1 MFFGPLPLSDA
12 EGAILAHSLR
22 LGALVFKKGRRLSAA
37 DVAALREA
45 SVGEVIAAKLSD
57 ADIGE
62 DAAATRIA
70 AAVAGGGVQV
80 AAAFTGRVNLF
91 AEARG
96 LLRLDPARVDA
107 INAIDESVTI
117 ATLPDH
123 AAVEPGQMLATVKI
137 IPFAAP
143 VAAVEQA
150 ERLAAN
156 DAPPLAVL
164 PYRPLSVALIQTRLP
179 GVKDSV
185 LDKTVAVTRERV
197 EALGGTLVQE
207 ARCAHDEGALA
218 DLIAA
223 MPPADLLLIAGAS
236 AITDRRDVLPA
247 AIERAGGVVEHFG
260 MPVDPGNL
268 LLLGRR
274 GGKPVLGLPGCARS
288 PKLNGFDWVLQ
299 RIAAGVPP
307 GRAEVMRMGVGGLLA
322 EIPTRPLP
330 RAGVAAEAPR
340 APRVTALVLAA
351 GRSSRMGPT
360 NKLLAE
366 VNGAPLVARAV
377 DAALASQAANVIVV
391 TGHQGESVA
400 RVLSD
405 RPVTFVHNPAFAEGL
420 SSSLRAG
427 LAAVPSESDAV
438 VVCLGDMPR
447 VASAVIDRLIAA
459 YSPLEGRAICVP
471 TTHGKQGNPVL
482 WDRAF
487 FTEMAA
493 LTGDAGAKR
502 LIGQHAYRLCEVP
515 VEDAGILYDVDTP
528 DLLARFAETA
538 GSGVISAPDPASAGS

>member
-1 MFFGPLPLSDA
+1 MFFGPLSLPDA

-22 LGALVFKKGRRLSAA
+22 LGSVSFKKGRRLSAS

-45 SVGEVIAAKLSD
+45 GLAEVIAAKLNA

-62 DAAATRIA
+62 DTAASRIA
-70 AAVAGGGVQV
+70 TAVAGEAVQV

-91 AEARG
+91 AGARG
-96 LLRLDPARVDA
+96 LLRLDPARIDA

-117 ATLPDH
+117 ATLPDF
-123 AAVEPGQMLATVKI
+123 APVEPGQMLATVKI

-143 VAAVEQA
+143 AAAVEQA
-150 ERLAAN
+150 ESLAA
-156 DAPPLAVL
+156 DGGQPLAVL

-185 LDKTVAVTRERV
+185 LDKTIVVTRERV
-197 EALGGTLVQE
+197 EAFGGTLVHE
-207 ARCAHDEGALA
+207 ARCDHDEGALT
-218 DLIAA
+218 DRIAA

-247 AIERAGGVVEHFG
+247 AIERAGGTVEHFG

-268 LLLGRR
+268 LLLGQL

-299 RIAAGVPP
+299 RIAAGKPP

-322 EIPTRPLP
+322 EIPTRPSP
-330 RAGVAAEAPR
+330 RAGGEAEPQLR

-351 GRSSRMGPT
+351 GRSSRMGST

-377 DAALASQAANVIVV
+377 DAALASQAATVIVV

-400 RVLSD
+400 RVLAD
-405 RPVTFVHNPAFAEGL
+405 RPVTFVHNPAFGDGL

-427 LAAVPSESDAV
+427 LAAVPSASDAV

-459 YSPLEGRAICVP
+459 YAPLEGRAICVP

-482 WDRAF
+482 WDRAYF
-487 FTEMAA
+487 AEMAA
-493 LTGDAGAKR
+493 ITGDTGAKR
-502 LIGQHAYRLCEVP
+502 LIGQHADRLCEVP
-515 VEDAGILYDVDTP
+515 VDDAGILYDVDTP
-528 DLLARFAETA
+528 DLLARFTA
-538 GSGVISAPDPASAGS
+538 TVSEPDPASAGSWPG